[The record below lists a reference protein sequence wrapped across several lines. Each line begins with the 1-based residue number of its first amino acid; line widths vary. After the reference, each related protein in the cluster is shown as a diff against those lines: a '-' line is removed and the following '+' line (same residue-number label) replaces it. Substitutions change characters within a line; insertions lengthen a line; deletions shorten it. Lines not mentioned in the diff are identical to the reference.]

1 MAVVKGFRGILYT
14 GRHSEVV
21 APPYDV
27 IDPQMQRALYE
38 KHPHNCVRLILSKEP
53 GESRYADS
61 ARTFRDWL
69 DKNILA
75 MDEKPAVYTYFQ
87 DFESGG
93 KKFTRKGFIARVRIE
108 DFEKGVVLAH
118 EQTFKKHKDDRLKLT
133 RACEANMSQVFC
145 VYSDPQM
152 AVEKTLEAAGGEPVA
167 EVDFDGVKNTVRRI
181 CDPDALSA
189 VSGLMADKKLL
200 IADGHHRYETSIN
213 YRNLRGGEGGSE
225 YVMMFL
231 CGAESEGLI
240 VEPTHRV
247 IRNFGEKPAGAL
259 AGALQNRFNCRE
271 IPPRGG
277 EKLRGEE
284 VMFVYGRGKKA
295 IVFSPPDGWRN
306 YKSMG
311 VFTLRDIVIEKIIKE
326 EMKLGEPDIHFTK
339 SRDEVLDIAE
349 ADGGAACFIMPK
361 PRIADIMDAADDG
374 VRMPQKTTYFY
385 PKILSGLVMNPLWD

>member
-1 MAVVKGFRGILYT
+1 MAVIKGFRGILYT
-14 GRHSEVV
+14 GCYSDVV

-27 IDPQMQRALYE
+27 IDPEMQSALYE

-53 GESRYADS
+53 GEERYADS
-61 ARTFRDWL
+61 ARTFRNWL
-69 DKNILA
+69 DKKILA

-87 DFESGG
+87 DFEFGG
-93 KKFTRKGFIARVRIE
+93 KNFTRKGFIARVRIE
-108 DFEKGVVLAH
+108 DFENGSILAH

-145 VYSDPQM
+145 VYSDPQR
-152 AVEKTLEAAGGEPVA
+152 AVEKTLEAAEGEPVA
-167 EVDFDGVKNTVRRI
+167 EVDFDGVKNTVRRV
-181 CDPDALSA
+181 CDPKTLSV

-213 YRNLRGGEGGSE
+213 YRNLREGGGGSE

-247 IRNFGEKPAGAL
+247 IKNFGEKPSAAL
-259 AGALQNRFNCRE
+259 ARALEKHFNCRE
-271 IPPRGG
+271 TSPRDG

-284 VMFVYGRGKKA
+284 VMFVHGRGEKA
-295 IVFSPPDGWRN
+295 LIFSPPGGFGN

-311 VFTLRDIVIEKIIKE
+311 VFTLRDMVVEKIIKE
-326 EMKLGEPDIHFTK
+326 EMKLREPDIYFTK
-339 SRDEVLDIAE
+339 SRGEVLDIAE
-349 ADGGAACFIMPK
+349 ADGGAAGFIMPK
-361 PRIADIMDAADDG
+361 PRIADIMDAAEDG

-385 PKILSGLVMNPLWD
+385 PKILSGFVMNPLWD